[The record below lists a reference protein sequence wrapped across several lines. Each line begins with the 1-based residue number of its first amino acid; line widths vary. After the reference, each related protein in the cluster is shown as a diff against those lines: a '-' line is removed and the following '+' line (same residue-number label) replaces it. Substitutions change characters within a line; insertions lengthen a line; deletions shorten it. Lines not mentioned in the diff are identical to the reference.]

1 MPALLHLDSSAD
13 LQNSVS
19 RGLTGLFADTWRA
32 LGAEHTVLVR
42 DLHRSPLP
50 HLPDAGL
57 HYAPR
62 LRTSAEQPDPSAEAL
77 QAELIAEVTNADV
90 VVIGAPMYNWSMPST
105 LKAWIDYIHVLGT
118 TVPFDT
124 PDAPFAGKPVVIVSS
139 RGNTYAPGTPGE
151 GTDSV
156 IPPLQQ
162 TLGTSL
168 GMSVSVVTAELTLTE
183 RIPPL
188 APLAGQAAASLAAA
202 QDTVRAL
209 ATKLGS

>member
-13 LQNSVS
+13 LHSSVS
-19 RGLTGLFADTWRA
+19 RSLTALFADTWRS

-62 LRTSAEQPDPSAEAL
+62 LRTSIERPDPDAEAL

-90 VVIGAPMYNWSMPST
+90 VVVGAPMYNWSLPST

-124 PDAPFAGKPVVIVSS
+124 PDAPFAGKPMVIVSS
-139 RGNTYAPGTPGE
+139 RGNTYAAGTPGE
-151 GTDSV
+151 DTDSV

-162 TLGTSL
+162 TLGASL
-168 GMSVSVVTAELTLTE
+168 GMSVSVVTAELTLAE

-202 QDTVRAL
+202 QDAVREL

>member
-1 MPALLHLDSSAD
+1 MI
-13 LQNSVS
+13 
-19 RGLTGLFADTWRA
+19 
-32 LGAEHTVLVR
+32 VR

-57 HYAPR
+57 HYAAR
-62 LRTSAEQPDPSAEAL
+62 LRTGAERPDPEAEAL
-77 QAELIAEVTNADV
+77 QAA
-90 VVIGAPMYNWSMPST
+90 
-105 LKAWIDYIHVLGT
+105 
-118 TVPFDT
+118 
-124 PDAPFAGKPVVIVSS
+124 VIVSS
-139 RGNTYAPGTPGE
+139 RGNTYAPGTPGD

-168 GMSVSVVTAELTLTE
+168 GMSVSVVTAELTLAE

-188 APLAGQAAASLAAA
+188 APLAGQAAESLAAA
-202 QDTVRAL
+202 QDMVREL